1 MLLLAT
7 RIADYT
13 VRRVF
18 AVGLMVAGVAALLM
32 GILVMVMLAP
42 VRHPSAMI
50 LMFLLASLW
59 VFLGRWLYRLKP
71 ISLPGLK

>member
-1 MLLLAT
+1 
-7 RIADYT
+7 
-13 VRRVF
+13 
-18 AVGLMVAGVAALLM
+18 MVAGVAALLM

-50 LMFLLASLW
+50 LLFLLASFW